1 MLKSLN
7 KLIGWRRS
15 WFVVI
20 VVYFMLICFWTI
32 LSMLND
38 ETTFTVKAKLAGIF
52 FLIWVVPSVLLYIIG
67 RTAERII
74 RGFKTR
80 N

>member
-7 KLIGWRRS
+7 KRTGWQRS

-38 ETTFTVKAKLAGIF
+38 ETTFLVKAKLAGIF
-52 FLIWVVPSVLLYIIG
+52 FLIWIIPSVLLYIIG
-67 RTAERII
+67 RTVERFI
-74 RGFKTR
+74 REYNTR